1 MELRPGRLRAAR
13 ERFEATVARTLGRV
27 PAPVIAR
34 LLAPLSIERDGHRLD
49 PQVQWADLLRRAARH
64 RGLEHGSV
72 ARARR
77 EYRRMRLLERDPPPL
92 HAVEDREIA
101 GHDAAIRIRL
111 YHAHRERER
120 PVLLYFHGGGGV
132 IGDLES
138 HDVVCR
144 SFAGRARMSV
154 IAVDYRLAPEVPYTA
169 APDDAVAAYRWLLA
183 NLDALGLRGDRIAVG
198 GDSRGGNLAAVLCQ
212 QLQHHGLP
220 QPRVQLLAYP
230 NTDVAGTYA
239 SRQSLAAGPWLTGE
253 LIAWF
258 EAHGLGTIDRA
269 DPKASPMRAA
279 SVRGL
284 APAIVSIA
292 GFDPLHDEGRAY
304 AERLRHEGVPTL
316 LLEEPALPHGYL
328 QLTGVS
334 RAAAR
339 ATDRLIDELR
349 AALR

>member
-1 MELRPGRLRAAR
+1 MDLRSSRGSRLRAAR

-27 PAPVIAR
+27 PAPVIER
-34 LLAPLSIERDGHRLD
+34 MLAPLSVEHDGHRLD
-49 PQVQWADLLRRAARH
+49 AQVQWADLLRRAARH
-64 RGLEHGSV
+64 RPLEQGSV

-77 EYRRMRLLERDPPPL
+77 EYRRMRLLERDPP
-92 HAVEDREIA
+92 AVASVDDREIE
-101 GHDAAIRIRL
+101 GHDGAIAIRL
-111 YHAHRERER
+111 YHGQLERDR

-138 HDVVCR
+138 HDVICR
-144 SFAGRARMSV
+144 SFAGRGRMSV
-154 IAVDYRLAPEVPYTA
+154 IAVDYRLAPEVPYTH
-169 APDDAVAAYRWLLA
+169 APDDAVAAYRWLLS
-183 NLDALGLRGDRIAVG
+183 NLDALGLRRDRIAVG

-230 NTDVAGTYA
+230 NTDVAGSYR
-239 SRQSLAAGPWLTGE
+239 SREALAAGPWLTGA

-258 EAHGLGTIDRA
+258 ETHGLGSIDRS

-279 SVRGL
+279 SLRGL
-284 APAIVSIA
+284 APAIVSLA

-316 LLEEPALPHGYL
+316 LVEEPALPHGYL

-334 RAAAR
+334 RAAA
-339 ATDRLIDELR
+339 
-349 AALR
+349 

>member
-101 GHDAAIRIRL
+101 GHDDAAIRIRL

-144 SFAGRARMSV
+144 FAGRARM
-154 IAVDYRLAPEVPYTA
+154 R
-169 APDDAVAAYRWLLA
+169 
-183 NLDALGLRGDRIAVG
+183 
-198 GDSRGGNLAAVLCQ
+198 
-212 QLQHHGLP
+212 
-220 QPRVQLLAYP
+220 
-230 NTDVAGTYA
+230 
-239 SRQSLAAGPWLTGE
+239 
-253 LIAWF
+253 
-258 EAHGLGTIDRA
+258 
-269 DPKASPMRAA
+269 
-279 SVRGL
+279 
-284 APAIVSIA
+284 
-292 GFDPLHDEGRAY
+292 
-304 AERLRHEGVPTL
+304 
-316 LLEEPALPHGYL
+316 
-328 QLTGVS
+328 
-334 RAAAR
+334 
-339 ATDRLIDELR
+339 
-349 AALR
+349 